1 MPMVIVGVL
10 LLLAW
15 YLELGP
21 VGTWPWWVLPIPF
34 GMAIVWWSFADNSG
48 LTQRRAMQ
56 RMDDRKQE
64 RRDRSLEALGLGT
77 KRDHRA
83 ERDRSRS
90 DRAARDAP
98 GTARERTAA
107 REAGADKPARPAA
120 GPPRKDPRL

>member
-15 YLELGP
+15 FLELGP
-21 VGTWPWWVLPIPF
+21 VGTWPWWILPIPF
-34 GMAIVWWSFADNSG
+34 GMAIAWWSFADGSG

-64 RRDRSLEALGLGT
+64 RRDRSMEALGLGT

-83 ERDRSRS
+83 ERDRSRA
-90 DRAARDAP
+90 DRAVRDKP
-98 GTARERTAA
+98 ESARERTTA
-107 REAGADKPARPAA
+107 REAKPARPETDAA
-120 GPPRKDPRL
+120 RKDPRA

>member
-15 YLELGP
+15 FLELGP
-21 VGTWPWWVLPIPF
+21 VGEWPWWILPIPF
-34 GMAIVWWSFADNSG
+34 GLAMVWWSFADNSG

-77 KRDHRA
+77 KRDHRG
-83 ERDRSRS
+83 ERDRSRA
-90 DRAARDAP
+90 DRAVRDKPAD
-98 GTARERTAA
+98 ARERTTA
-107 REAGADKPARPAA
+107 REARPTRPEGEPA
-120 GPPRKDPRL
+120 RKDPKL